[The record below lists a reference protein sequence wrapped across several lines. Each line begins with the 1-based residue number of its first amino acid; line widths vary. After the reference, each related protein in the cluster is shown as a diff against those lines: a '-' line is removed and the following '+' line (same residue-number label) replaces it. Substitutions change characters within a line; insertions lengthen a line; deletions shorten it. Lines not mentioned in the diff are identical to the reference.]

1 MAKDDSTYNQKEL
14 TTAINNAVA
23 AALKPSRI
31 GPIPEGRLRR
41 LTAIAKALIE
51 PARELTQPPDGGPPA
66 VEPEELVAILAVATL
81 FVHLHDVVKTTKVP
95 FAGLS
100 KEIFE

>member
-1 MAKDDSTYNQKEL
+1 MAKDDTYNQKEL
-14 TTAINNAVA
+14 TLALNNAVA

-31 GPIPEGRLRR
+31 GPIPDNRLRR
-41 LTAIAKALIE
+41 LSEISKALIE
-51 PARELTQPPDGGPPA
+51 PARELLVPDEDD
-66 VEPEELVAILAVATL
+66 VVILEPEELVAILAVATL
-81 FVHLHDVVKTTKVP
+81 FVHLRDVVKTTKVP

>member
-1 MAKDDSTYNQKEL
+1 MAKDDNTYNQKEL

-31 GPIPEGRLRR
+31 GQIPEGRLRR
-41 LTAIAKALIE
+41 LSAISQALIE
-51 PARELTQPPDGGPPA
+51 PARELLEPPDGGDPV

-81 FVHLHDVVKTTKVP
+81 FVQLRDVVKTTKVP